1 MKKAIFDVDG
11 TLVNTREGIVHTIQD
26 VLGELGLSYNGDLD
40 LWIGPP
46 IKKSFMD
53 FCGLIEEDAQKATRL
68 YRKRYI
74 KKYITESTLYPGM
87 RETLDMLR
95 RNGVRLAIATMKTG
109 PQVDRLFSYFGI
121 KDYFEEIKTAREDG
135 SLSKAQMIAELMDS
149 DETYMIGDTISD
161 QIATQEAECSF
172 IGVTYGFGFKP
183 GERYSFIT
191 VKEPKELIREI
202 CFQ

>member
-53 FCGLIEEDAQKATRL
+53 
-68 YRKRYI
+68 
-74 KKYITESTLYPGM
+74 YPGM